1 MFGGFRVKKRS
12 NFFIRRLHSLVG
24 LIPVGIFLC
33 VHLLLNSTALAGPN
47 FYANVTIAG
56 MRGIPFIIIAELLLI
71 AIPIIFHAAYGIY
84 IVYMAKNN
92 VLRYTYARNWMFY
105 LQRIT
110 AIITTIFVMFHVLTL
125 RIFTDGVSDT
135 LVSFVY
141 VLQNPLG
148 LFLYCVCV
156 VAAIFHFSNGL
167 FTLLIT
173 WGIIQGPRVQKIFT
187 YITMAIFVFL
197 SILSIIILVAIANY
211 RIIF

>member
-1 MFGGFRVKKRS
+1 MKKRS

-33 VHLLLNSTALAGPN
+33 VHLLLNSTALFGPN

-56 MRGIPFIIIAELLLI
+56 MRGIPFIILAELFII

-110 AIITTIFVMFHVLTL
+110 AIITTIFVVFHVLTL
-125 RIFTDGVSDT
+125 RVFTDSVGDT
-135 LVSFVY
+135 VVSFVY

-148 LFLYCVCV
+148 LFLYCLCV

-173 WGIIQGPRVQKIFT
+173 WGIIQGPRAQKIFT
-187 YITMAIFVFL
+187 CLTMAIFV
-197 SILSIIILVAIANY
+197 ILSALAIITLVVIANY
-211 RIIF
+211 RVIF